1 MPRKKKPARELT
13 SEQLARRVFP
23 PKVLKELKKA
33 AHEGDEQPP
42 KGQDSDSES
51 SP

>member
-13 SEQLARRVFP
+13 SDELARRVFP
-23 PKVLKELKKA
+23 RKVLTRLKKIA
-33 AHEGDEQPP
+33 NPDERP
-42 KGQDSDSES
+42 KKSGRKS